1 MEGAPPLRKP
11 ILKSILFFLPLA
23 VLLVVLGP
31 LFQPKDNTSAAGR
44 LDTDPTAILSQPEN
58 SIDLLFLGDSEA
70 YSGFVPLE
78 LWQNTGI
85 ASFVCASVDQKPFET
100 LEFLKTALKNQS
112 PKAVV
117 LETNV
122 LYRVYS
128 RMDLIEPTAQKL
140 FPLLRY
146 HDRWKELSLRDF
158 SAPHYTGEY
167 PDRGYHLLTKADPLE
182 DLTGYMAPMEEWEPL
197 SNANRSS
204 LQDLYNLCIE
214 NNIQLILYSVPSPQ
228 NWTVRRHNTMEDLS
242 RELGIPYL
250 DGNLLDLGID
260 WQTDTYDRGD
270 HLNYFGAV
278 KVTQNLGLWLQENL
292 PLPDH
297 RGEPGYALW
306 DRDLSTLPSRLAAKA
321 QEE

>member
-1 MEGAPPLRKP
+1 MRKT
-11 ILKSILFFLPLA
+11 ILKSILFFLPLGLILA
-23 VLLVVLGP
+23 VLGP
-31 LFQPKDNTSAAGR
+31 LFLPKDNTFAAGR
-44 LDTDPTAILSQPEN
+44 LETDPTVILSQAEN
-58 SIDLLFLGDSEA
+58 TIDVLFLGDSEA

-85 ASFVCASVDQKPFET
+85 ASFVCASVDQKPYET
-100 LEFLKTALKNQS
+100 LEFLKTALRQQS

-128 RMDLIEPTAQKL
+128 RMDLVEPTAQKL
-140 FPLLRY
+140 FPVLRY
-146 HDRWKELSLRDF
+146 HDRWKSLSPRDL
-158 SAPHYTGEY
+158 SAPEYTGAY
-167 PDRGYHLLTKADPLE
+167 PDRGYHLLTAADPLE

-197 SNANRSS
+197 SKANRSS
-204 LQDLYNLCIE
+204 LQDLYNLCKE
-214 NNIQLILYSVPSPQ
+214 NDIQLILYSIPSPA
-228 NWTVRRHNTMEDLS
+228 NWTVRRHNTMEGLS

-270 HLNYFGAV
+270 HLNYWGAV
-278 KVTQNLGLWLQENL
+278 KVTRDLGRWFRENL

-297 RGEPGYALW
+297 RGEAAYEPW
-306 DRDLSTLPSRLAAKA
+306 DRDLATLPERIAAKQ
-321 QEE
+321 QERT

>member
-1 MEGAPPLRKP
+1 MRKT
-11 ILKSILFFLPLA
+11 ILKSILFFLPLGLILA
-23 VLLVVLGP
+23 VLGP
-31 LFQPKDNTSAAGR
+31 LFLPKDNTFAAGR
-44 LDTDPTAILSQPEN
+44 LETDPTVILSQAEN
-58 SIDLLFLGDSEA
+58 TIDVLFLGDSEA

-85 ASFVCASVDQKPFET
+85 ASFVCASVDQKPYET
-100 LEFLKTALKNQS
+100 LEFLKTALRQQS

-128 RMDLIEPTAQKL
+128 RMDLVEPTAQKL
-140 FPLLRY
+140 FPVLRY
-146 HDRWKELSLRDF
+146 HDRWKSLSLRDL
-158 SAPHYTGEY
+158 SAPEYTGAY
-167 PDRGYHLLTKADPLE
+167 PDRGYHLLTAADPLE

-197 SNANRSS
+197 SKANRSS
-204 LQDLYNLCIE
+204 LQDLYNLCKE
-214 NNIQLILYSVPSPQ
+214 NDIQLILYSIPSPA
-228 NWTVRRHNTMEDLS
+228 NWSVRRHNTMEDLS

-270 HLNYFGAV
+270 HLNYWGAV
-278 KVTQNLGLWLQENL
+278 KVTRDLGRWFRENL

-297 RGEPGYALW
+297 RGEASYEAW
-306 DRDLSTLPSRLAAKA
+306 DRDLATLPERIAAKQ
-321 QEE
+321 QEER